1 MSQLF
6 QRKPIAALIDDTH
19 GAQSLK
25 RTLGAGDLIMLAI
38 GAVIGAGIFGAI
50 GTAAAGQLGPN
61 GEVIRTGAGPAL
73 VFSFLLLGAACA
85 LAGLCYA
92 ELAAMIPQAGSAY
105 AYSYATLGEL
115 VAWIIGWDLIL
126 EYAVGNVAV
135 AISWGDYFNTL
146 LQGFGINLP
155 VWMRTGYRTALLSSD
170 AQIHG
175 LLNTA
180 PRVAGLP
187 ILVHLPAF
195 GIVMVITWLL
205 LRGAR
210 ESATANNVMVAIKLI
225 ALSVFVFVGAT
236 HLHAENYHP
245 FAPNGFTGVHQGA
258 AIVFFAYIGFDAIS
272 TAAEETT
279 NPQRNLPIGILGGL
293 AICTLIYVVVGAVL
307 TGMVPYKELA
317 VADPLSRALELA
329 GFKTV
334 GWFVALGAAISM
346 SAVLLVFQYGQPR
359 IFFAMARD
367 GLLPKWAAYI
377 NPVTKIPSTTTVIT
391 GVFVG
396 LWALIGD
403 AAETYD
409 LTNIGTLFAFML
421 VSIGVL
427 VLRYKEPERPRP
439 FRVPLVWPVCVLSAT
454 GCVFIMYGLPGS
466 AWERFG
472 IWLAIGLVLY
482 FTYGFNNSKL
492 RAPAARV

>member
-1 MSQLF
+1 
-6 QRKPIAALIDDTH
+6 
-19 GAQSLK
+19 
-25 RTLGAGDLIMLAI
+25 
-38 GAVIGAGIFGAI
+38 
-50 GTAAAGQLGPN
+50 
-61 GEVIRTGAGPAL
+61 
-73 VFSFLLLGAACA
+73 
-85 LAGLCYA
+85 
-92 ELAAMIPQAGSAY
+92 MIPQAGSAY

-146 LQGFGINLP
+146 MQGFGIDLP

-180 PRVAGLP
+180 PRIAGLP
-187 ILVHLPAF
+187 VLVHLPAF
-195 GIVMVITWLL
+195 AIVMVITWLL

-293 AICTLIYVVVGAVL
+293 AICTIIYVVVGAVL

-334 GWFVALGAAISM
+334 GWFVALGAAVSM

-367 GLLPKWAAYI
+367 GLLPKWAAYV

-454 GCVFIMYGLPGS
+454 GCVFIMYGLPSS

-492 RAPAARV
+492 RAPAARMT